1 MHEAIGRIYTMEAVF
16 DALLNP
22 SFRNDRRYDSYLK
35 LLTAYYESPLW
46 RYDYELDEKGLLPAG
61 LKRGILAEDSIYN
74 FLAERSEHNG

>member
-16 DALLNP
+16 DALLN
-22 SFRNDRRYDSYLK
+22 SYLK